1 VNTEYDETASDGRSP
16 DATAHPATDTAAHEG
31 GRSRQAAPGGAGQ
44 PRKVRWTA
52 LVVAAVV
59 VIGIALVGF
68 NWLQGRKTSDT
79 GAVPT
84 NPGPVIMAKADLPQL
99 VTFTGH
105 TVYWAGPQGLDSFE
119 VTLSTSADG
128 KLVYIRYL
136 PKGVAAGSKDPYL
149 TVGTYEKKGAYAGL
163 EAAAR
168 VSGAKSEKLAGGALV
183 VQPAGKPTSAYFG
196 FAGADL
202 LMEVYDPTPGKA
214 LQLIQS
220 GAVQPV

>member
-1 VNTEYDETASDGRSP
+1 MDTEYDETASDGNSP
-16 DATAHPATDTAAHEG
+16 DATAHQASEPAAHDA
-31 GRSRQAAPGGAGQ
+31 GRSRQAASGGAGQ

-52 LVVAAVV
+52 IVVAAVV
-59 VIGIALVGF
+59 VLGVALVGF
-68 NWLQGRKTSDT
+68 NWWQGHKADDTS
-79 GAVPT
+79 AVPT
-84 NPGPVIMAKADLPQL
+84 NPGPVIMQRADLPQL
-99 VTFTGH
+99 VKFTGH
-105 TVYWAGPQGLDSFE
+105 TVYWAGAQGLETYE
-119 VTLSTSADG
+119 VTLSSSADG
-128 KLVYIRYL
+128 NLVYIRYL

-163 EAAAR
+163 EAAAK

-220 GAVQPV
+220 GAVQPL